1 MKRIIMILL
10 SSLLLATACN
20 TEEKKQTNP
29 FLTEW
34 KTPFETPPFDQIKT
48 EHFVPAFTE
57 ALKEQQE
64 EIVAIANNK
73 EEATF
78 ANTID
83 AFEHSGR
90 LYKKVTRVFSAMTSA
105 MNSEEL
111 QKIAKEMQ
119 PKFSKHKDDINLNEK
134 LFDRVKSVFDKK
146 ETLEL
151 TTEQNK
157 VLENHYKTFVRGGV
171 NLEKK
176 EKEEFRKINGE
187 LSLLSL
193 QFGDNVLKE
202 TNKFELV
209 IDNKEDLEGLPEGVI
224 NGASETAAEKGY
236 KDKWVFTIQKPSMIP
251 FLQYSEKRNLREKIY
266 RAYFMQGDNNDEFD
280 NKDIL
285 KQIASLRL
293 RRANILGYKNHAE
306 FVLAEQM
313 AATPEKVND
322 LLSKLWTPALERA
335 KAERKEMQQ
344 IINDEGKNFNLK
356 PWDWWLYA
364 EKLKKAKY
372 NLDEEELRP
381 YFQVENVIDGV
392 FGLATRLWGIQ
403 FEERNDIQKYHPEV
417 KVFEVKEKDGKHIG
431 ILYTDYFPRASKRGG
446 AWMDEFRRQYKK
458 DGKMV
463 TPIIYNVGNFSKPTG
478 DKPALLSLDEVQTLF
493 HEFGHA
499 LHGLLSNCNY
509 ESVAGTET
517 PRDFVEFPSQVMEN
531 WSLHPDVLK
540 TYAKHYETGEVI
552 PNELIA
558 KLNKASLFNQ
568 GFITVEYL
576 AAAILDM
583 DWHTI
588 SKEVTDVDKFEKD
601 AMNKIGLID
610 EILPRYRSTY
620 FRHIFAGGYSSGYY
634 SYIWSA
640 VLDADA
646 FDAFVQTG
654 DVYNLDLAGK
664 YRKYILGSG
673 GSEDSMELYRK
684 FRGQDP
690 LLEPLLKRRGLN

>member
-10 SSLLLATACN
+10 SSLLLVTVCN
-20 TEEKKQTNP
+20 TAEKEQTNP

-34 KTPFETPPFDQIKT
+34 ETPFETPPFDQIKT
-48 EHFVPAFTE
+48 EHFVPAFTVALE
-57 ALKEQQE
+57 AQKGEIE
-64 EIVAIANNK
+64 EIVNNK

-78 ANTID
+78 ENTID
-83 AFEHSGR
+83 AFEHSGG
-90 LYKKVTRVFSAMTSA
+90 LYKKITRVFSAMTSA
-105 MNSEEL
+105 MNNDAL

-134 LFDRVKSVFDKK
+134 LFERVKSVYDKK
-146 ETLEL
+146 KTLQL

-157 VLENHYKTFVRGGV
+157 VLVNHYKTFIRGGV
-171 NLEKK
+171 NLEKND
-176 EKEEFRKINGE
+176 KEEFRKINGE

-236 KDKWVFTIQKPSMIP
+236 KDKWVFTIHKPSLLP
-251 FLQYSEKRNLREKIY
+251 FLQYAEKRDLREKIY
-266 RAYFMQGDNNDEFD
+266 RAYFMQGDNNDDLD
-280 NKDIL
+280 NKEIL
-285 KQIASLRL
+285 KKIASLRL
-293 RRANILGYKNHAE
+293 RRANILGYKNHAA
-306 FVLAEQM
+306 FVLEEQM

-344 IINDEGKNFNLK
+344 IINDEGKSFNLK

-392 FGLATRLWGIQ
+392 FGLATRLWGIH
-403 FEERNDIQKYHPEV
+403 FEERNDIQKYHPDV

-540 TYAKHYETGEVI
+540 TYAKHYKTGEVI
-552 PNELIA
+552 PNELIS
-558 KLNKASLFNQ
+558 KLDKASLFNQ

-576 AAAILDM
+576 AAAILDIN
-583 DWHTI
+583 WHTI
-588 SKEVTDVDKFEKD
+588 DKEITDVNKFEKD
-601 AMNKIGLID
+601 AMNKIDLID
-610 EILPRYRSTY
+610 EIFPRYRSTY